1 MNEIM
6 LHAETSDGWIK
17 CPHFHK
23 IKSLE
28 AAFSEYN
35 QARQMAMYRVRTALF
50 NSKGQK
56 PDMWRDDERDACAA
70 LYEGY
75 VLQEVARMGK
85 SGRRVVKLCN
95 DRISFSNY
103 TGVSS
108 EGLVDVVLDN
118 DITLQIICFS
128 HNNSRQLGVENNV
141 RMRCLALSGL
151 QKFTDSFPRNIV
163 LTMVQPRARYIDRRR
178 CDSEDLVDWA
188 EAVLRPAAQLAAEGK
203 GPRKAGNHCTLC
215 KERGE
220 CETYI
225 LMSARKQALERIV
238 GRNMS
243 VEEINTFLGS
253 TDAWSQIFVSY
264 EDGEPWGVI

>member
-50 NSKGQK
+50 NSKDQK
-56 PDMWRDDERDACAA
+56 PNMWRDDEIDACAA

-108 EGLVDVVLDN
+108 EGLMDVVLDN
-118 DITLQIICFS
+118 DITLQVICFS
-128 HNNSRQLGVENNV
+128 YKNSRQLGVEHNV
-141 RMRCLALSGL
+141 QMRCLALAGL
-151 QKFTDSFPRNIV
+151 QRCAAPVVRNIV
-163 LTMVQPRARYIDRRR
+163 LTMVQPRVHFIDKRR
-178 CDSEDLVDWA
+178 CDSEDLIDWA
-188 EAVLRPAAQLAAEGK
+188 KAVLRPAAQLAAAGK
-203 GPRKAGNHCTLC
+203 GPRKAGEHCSSC
-215 KERGE
+215 KERGV

-225 LMSARKQALERIV
+225 LAKAEKQRIERIIGV
-238 GRNMS
+238 ALS
-243 VEEINTFLGS
+243 DEEMDYLVFS
-253 TDAWSQIFVSY
+253 TDAWSQIFTKY
-264 EDGEPWGVI
+264 EDVR